1 MARFRAVGVNRMKRL
16 MLAAAVTTLSGV
28 AMASTVLGLSI
39 EDQARLSTH
48 VVVAEVL
55 TLEGVDHPENGLET
69 AVTVRVLR
77 SLKGD
82 VAPGGTLTF
91 HTRSGELDGE
101 ISEAIG
107 EAVFRPG
114 QRTLVF
120 VESIDGRLY
129 NIGLSYGVFDVRE
142 DARGRV
148 SFVRAIQDGLDIV
161 GDGPGD
167 GPFSM
172 EEIAARVAYTRKNPR
187 FDNPMVREAF
197 GEGR

>member
-1 MARFRAVGVNRMKRL
+1 MKRFVL
-16 MLAAAVTTLSGV
+16 TAAVATLSGV
-28 AMASTVLGLSI
+28 AMASTVLGLNV

-48 VVVAEVL
+48 VVVAEVV

-69 AVTVRVLR
+69 AVTVRVIR
-77 SLKGD
+77 SLKGG

-101 ISEAIG
+101 TSTAIG
-107 EAVFRPG
+107 EAIFRPG

-129 NIGLSYGVFDVRE
+129 NLGLSYGVFDVRE
-142 DARGRV
+142 DARGRL
-148 SFVRAIQDGLDIV
+148 SFVRALQDGLDVV
-161 GDGPGD
+161 GEGPGN
-167 GPFSM
+167 GPFTL
-172 EEIAARVAYTRKNPR
+172 EEIASRVGYAQKNRR
-187 FDNPMVREAF
+187 FDDPMVREAF

>member
-1 MARFRAVGVNRMKRL
+1 MKRL
-16 MLAAAVTTLSGV
+16 VLAAAVTTLSGV
-28 AMASTVLGLSI
+28 AMASTVIGLSL
-39 EDQARLSTH
+39 EDQARLATR
-48 VVVAEVL
+48 VVVGEVL
-55 TLEGVDHPENGLET
+55 TLQGVDHPENGLET
-69 AVTVRVLR
+69 AVTVRVIR

-82 VAPGGTLTF
+82 VSPGGTITF

-101 ISEAIG
+101 ISTAVG

-129 NIGLSYGVFDVRE
+129 NLGLSYGVFDVRE
-142 DARGRV
+142 DDRGRISV
-148 SFVRAIQDGLDIV
+148 VRAIQDGLDIV

-167 GPFSM
+167 GPFSL

-187 FDNPMVREAF
+187 FDHPMVREAF